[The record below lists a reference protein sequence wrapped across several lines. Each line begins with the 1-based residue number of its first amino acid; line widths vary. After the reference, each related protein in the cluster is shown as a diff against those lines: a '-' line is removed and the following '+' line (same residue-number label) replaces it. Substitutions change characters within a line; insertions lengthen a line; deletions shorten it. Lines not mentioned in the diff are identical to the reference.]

1 MRYYDTAR
9 GNDTLLEF
17 NLLYDSQLFRFGI
30 LFCGKIKIY
39 RSIIVKKKAQL
50 RPTASTGGR
59 TSNQGLQDRVLTH
72 GHPFNIPALIL
83 STVVSPRSSSLDPAE
98 RP

>member
-30 LFCGKIKIY
+30 LFLWKDQDI
-39 RSIIVKKKAQL
+39 SIDN
-50 RPTASTGGR
+50 S
-59 TSNQGLQDRVLTH
+59 
-72 GHPFNIPALIL
+72 
-83 STVVSPRSSSLDPAE
+83 
-98 RP
+98 

>member
-17 NLLYDSQLFRFGI
+17 NLLYDSQLFRFRI

-39 RSIIVKKKAQL
+39 RSIIVKK
-50 RPTASTGGR
+50 
-59 TSNQGLQDRVLTH
+59 
-72 GHPFNIPALIL
+72 
-83 STVVSPRSSSLDPAE
+83 SSVKRFMISQ
-98 RP
+98 